1 MSKSDKIFILIAF
14 NLSIIFGAFLIGY
27 KSDQQKQLRVQKI
40 SDGRNITN
48 SDKILNYEIE
58 VMSQNNNLYNIS
70 GWAFVKGIESKD
82 VDPVIILA
90 DDKNNYYKVKTK
102 IVKRADIKEEIND
115 GLSHINSGITSE
127 FYLDGLDKNNE
138 YKVGI
143 NMKIGQNEYFTW
155 TDKKIVFK

>member
-1 MSKSDKIFILIAF
+1 MSKLDKIFILIAF
-14 NLSIIFGAFLIGY
+14 NLSIIFGVFLIGY

-40 SDGRNITN
+40 SDGRNIIN

-70 GWAFVKGIESKD
+70 GWALVKGIESKD
-82 VDPVIILA
+82 VDPAIILA

-115 GLSHINSGITSE
+115 GLSYMNSGITSE

-138 YKVGI
+138 YKIGI